1 MWNSRRFRWASS
13 PNTVFAVQRR
23 LTAGVLTAGA
33 MLSIAPAALAAPVP
47 DPGVPV
53 PAPVQSDSGGCQGGE
68 VMQDGNCVPAMTS
81 VASTAGGD
89 ADPADTPLRYTESQ
103 TTTIQSGLPVDLVP
117 NINGES
123 CTGYWQSGAC
133 YAQNFNT
140 GPAVVPRSTLS
151 TSP

>member
-1 MWNSRRFRWASS
+1 M
-13 PNTVFAVQRR
+13 V
-23 LTAGVLTAGA
+23 TAGA
-33 MLSIAPAALAAPVP
+33 VLAISPAALAAPVP

-53 PAPVQSDSGGCQGGE
+53 PAPVESNSAGCQGGE

-81 VASTAGGD
+81 VGSTAGGED
-89 ADPADTPLRYTESQ
+89 LADTPLRYTESETS
-103 TTTIQSGLPVDLVP
+103 TTQSGLPVDLVP

>member
-1 MWNSRRFRWASS
+1 
-13 PNTVFAVQRR
+13 
-23 LTAGVLTAGA
+23 

-47 DPGVPV
+47 DPDPGPGV
-53 PAPVQSDSGGCQGGE
+53 PAPAPAESGSAGCQGDE

-81 VASTAGGD
+81 LGSTAGGG
-89 ADPADTPLRYTESQ
+89 DPAHTPLRYTESETS
-103 TTTIQSGLPVDLVP
+103 TTQSGLPVDLVP

-123 CTGYWQSGAC
+123 CTGYWMSAAC
-133 YAQNFNT
+133 YAQTFNT

>member
-1 MWNSRRFRWASS
+1 ML
-13 PNTVFAVQRR
+13 
-23 LTAGVLTAGA
+23 LTAGV

-47 DPGVPV
+47 EPDPGVTA
-53 PAPVQSDSGGCQGGE
+53 PAPIDSGTAGCQGGE
-68 VMQDGNCVPAMTS
+68 VMQDGNCVPAMTP
-81 VASTAGGD
+81 VGSTAGGD
-89 ADPADTPLRYTESQ
+89 DPADTPLRYTESE